1 MCIYNI
7 QLAIVINNFDCY
19 RARCCAEFGPNLNL
33 TRDRCGTNIYISD
46 NYLWPIGQR
55 SKLNLFDRLEDSNGS
70 QWISENSLAILT
82 CFSVEML
89 QLDLG
94 DMNCL
99 YIFINVFNQSFF

>member
-1 MCIYNI
+1 MW
-7 QLAIVINNFDCY
+7 D
-19 RARCCAEFGPNLNL
+19 E
-33 TRDRCGTNIYISD
+33 YISD
-46 NYLWPIGQR
+46 NYLWPIRQR

-70 QWISENSLAILT
+70 QRISENSLAIFI
-82 CFSVEML
+82 CFSVEIL